1 MTTTRLP
8 SATGTRSGAAGTTPA
23 VELRDLTKT
32 FRTPTGPVTAVGGI
46 DLTITPGE
54 VVAVLGPNGAG
65 KTTTLDMLLGLTDPT
80 SGSVEVFG
88 LPPRDAIAAARV
100 SAVLQTGGLLHDL
113 TVGETVRLIASTYPR
128 PAPVADV
135 LERAGLTG
143 LADRRVSKCSGGEQQ
158 RLRFALALLPEP
170 DLLVLDEP
178 TAGMDVTARRDF
190 WAAMHAEAA
199 RGRTVVFAT
208 HYLEEADAFADRIVV
223 VADGRVIADGTT
235 AEIRSRASGRTV
247 HATLPAHLTF
257 DERHAALVALRRHPG
272 AAGVQVT
279 DDRVSVVAT
288 DSDAI
293 ARTLLVDVGAHDLE
307 VVSGSL
313 DEAFVALTAND
324 HATDHA
330 TDHTATESE
339 ETR

>member
-1 MTTTRLP
+1 MTTTHPGGP
-8 SATGTRSGAAGTTPA
+8 SATRPSTGPA
-23 VELRDLTKT
+23 VALRQLTKT
-32 FRTPTGPVTAVGGI
+32 FRTRAGEVTAVRGI
-46 DLTITPGE
+46 DLTIQPGE

-88 LPPRDAIAAARV
+88 LAPRRAIATARV

-113 TVGETVRLIASTYPR
+113 TVAETVRLIASTYR
-128 PAPVADV
+128 QPAPVDDV
-135 LERAGLTG
+135 LERAGLTD
-143 LADRRVSKCSGGEQQ
+143 LASRLVSKCSGGEQQ

-208 HYLEEADAFADRIVV
+208 HYLEEADQFADRIVV
-223 VADGRVIADGTT
+223 VAEGRVIADGTT

-247 HATLPAHLTF
+247 RATLPATLSF
-257 DERHAALVALRRHPG
+257 DERHATLVALRRHPG
-272 AAGVQVT
+272 AAGVTV
-279 DDRVSVVAT
+279 DESGRVAVVAT
-288 DSDAI
+288 DSDAV
-293 ARTLLVDVGAHDLE
+293 ARSLLVDVGAHDLE
-307 VVSGSL
+307 VVTGSL
-313 DEAFVALTAND
+313 DDAFVALTSTPAS
-324 HATDHA
+324 TSVPQE
-330 TDHTATESE
+330 ES
-339 ETR
+339 R